1 MTIRSTRLDI
11 KDMPRD
17 TTRCLGGLRQAICAS
32 FNYCRK
38 YPTKM
43 TVLKSVLK
51 YTYNRIVQWEK
62 EQAAKDEQAERNAIL
77 ARAKAAEIDL
87 DERQTNDKLE
97 AELLAKLEANAAETA
112 AESQESTDSDTKN
125 TQDKDGE

>member
-1 MTIRSTRLDI
+1 MNTRSTRLDI

-43 TVLKSVLK
+43 AVLKSVLK

-62 EQAAKDEQAERNAIL
+62 EQAAKEEQEARNAIL
-77 ARAKAAEIDL
+77 ARAKVAEIDL

>member
-38 YPTKM
+38 YPAKM
-43 TVLKSVLK
+43 TVLKAVLK
-51 YTYNRIVQWEK
+51 YTYNRVVQWEK
-62 EQAAKDEQAERNAIL
+62 EQAAKEEQAARNAIL
-77 ARAKAAEIDL
+77 TRAKAAEIDL

-97 AELLAKLEANAAETA
+97 AELLAKLEAKAAETA
-112 AESQESTDSDTKN
+112 TESQESADTDTKN
-125 TQDKDGE
+125 TQDKDGK

>member
-38 YPTKM
+38 YPAKM
-43 TVLKSVLK
+43 TVLKAVLK
-51 YTYNRIVQWEK
+51 YTYNRVVQWEK
-62 EQAAKDEQAERNAIL
+62 EQAAKEEQAARNAIL
-77 ARAKAAEIDL
+77 TRAKAAEIDL

-97 AELLAKLEANAAETA
+97 AELLAKLEAKAAETA
-112 AESQESTDSDTKN
+112 TESQESADTDTKN